1 MAQPKEKTKEI
12 IFQTALAL
20 IQEKGYDNVTLAQIC
35 QASGIVKNTF
45 YYYFDSKDE
54 ILIEFYRRS
63 ATLSV
68 EQMAYIMSMDNHY
81 EQLWQIDRAY
91 IAFLESAG
99 SRLIRQLFAVSLSG
113 EKARIEM
120 EHLGD
125 EMIALQLRL
134 IKKAQ
139 QSRQIKNPSAPEVLL
154 KTKNKIIY
162 GSVMSW
168 CMTETEQKTDIL
180 EEIKR
185 CCDILFLPAKK
196 G

>member
-196 G
+196 W